1 MIRAITTFTATLPL
15 FGLLLFF
22 TACQPSQ
29 PADEGPRRIEI
40 LFLGHASEH
49 HHSAAYAPM
58 LSAALSKKGIN
69 ISYTEDPNNLNTAN
83 LSKYDGLLIYANH
96 DVITPSQEDALLTF
110 VEEGNAF
117 IPVHS
122 ASFCFRN
129 SPEYV
134 SLVGAQFKE
143 HETGTFTA
151 NIVQANHPAVDGLKE
166 FSTWDETYVHHLH
179 TDDRTILMER
189 VEGEQREPW
198 TWVKEYGKGK
208 VFYTAYG
215 HDERTWQH
223 PGFLDL
229 MEKGILWAV
238 NDKVKEQWQAYMSNM
253 PQLMYKASA
262 NIPNY
267 EKRDPW
273 PKLQDPLSPEE
284 SKKLIQLP
292 PGFRLELF
300 ASEPDII
307 NPIAMDWDE
316 KGRLWVI
323 ETVDYPNTVR
333 NQNEKGDDRIKIL
346 EDTDG
351 DNKADKIT
359 IFAEGLNIP
368 TGLTFANGGIIVSQ
382 APKFLFLKDT
392 DGDDKADVREEIIDG
407 WGTFDTH
414 AGPSNLT
421 YGIDNQ
427 VWGTVGYSGFE
438 GHLAGK
444 DWKFG
449 QGLYRFTPDLD
460 HFEYLTR
467 TSNNTWGIGF
477 SEEFDVFA
485 STANNTH
492 SVYLGIP
499 IRYFEQARGL
509 DKGSS
514 IKIDGHYAMHPA
526 TPNVRQVDVFGGFTA
541 ASGHHFYTARSFP
554 QEYWNRIAFVAEP
567 TGHLLHTAI
576 IEPDGAG
583 FQEKD
588 GWNLLASA
596 DEWVSPVE
604 AKVGPDGAVWVLDWY
619 NFIIQHNPTPSPDRG
634 GYQAENGPGNAH
646 INPLRDR
653 KHGRIW
659 RVVYENA
666 PEYEPMSLSMDDPE
680 ALVAALGH
688 ENMQWRMTAQRL
700 LVERGETDV
709 ATMLYELVRTTRT
722 DELGNSPAALH
733 ALWTLHGLSLMD
745 GSNEEAYRVAVK
757 ALHHPAPGVRK
768 AALQVLPATQWAR
781 QAILQSDIVTDEDPH
796 TRKAAIL
803 ALADMPTSPKIGRML
818 YAMSQEA
825 AVQQDEWLSKAVYLA
840 AARHADG
847 FMEAFMEENPAYTR
861 PSEEDQDL
869 TNVQTAAFDDT
880 RWKTLQLPTIIE
892 NVGLNL
898 DGRLWFRRTVD
909 IPASLAG
916 QAATIHLGEIN
927 DKDET
932 WVNGR
937 MVGSINQFDSARV
950 YPLPA
955 GTLKAGSN
963 LIAIMMEDFQNQ
975 GGFRSPASE
984 MYLKLGNER
993 IPLAGEWKY
1002 KVAEV
1007 FNRQGNVFEGT
1018 TVAELLMENYWQTE
1032 PETAVASAESESDAQ
1047 QVLIRTIKNDMK
1059 YDIKEFTVEAGKEVV
1074 ITFENPDF
1082 MQHNLLILSPGS
1094 LEEVGRAADRMAS
1107 ESGAA
1112 ERDYVPDME
1121 EVLFHTPLVDPEK
1134 TVTLNFTAPAE
1145 PGEYPFV
1152 CTFPGHW
1159 RIMQGVMKVVGP
1171 EAI

>member
-1 MIRAITTFTATLPL
+1 MHKPITTLFTTLL
-15 FGLLLFF
+15 LSLLLFSQ
-22 TACQPSQ
+22 ACQRSQ

-58 LSAALSKKGIN
+58 LAAALSQKGIN
-69 ISYTEDPNNLNTAN
+69 INYTEDPNDLNSEN

-96 DVITPSQEDALLTF
+96 DVITPSQEEALLSF
-110 VEEGNAF
+110 VEEGKGF

-134 SLVGAQFKE
+134 ALVGAQFQK

-151 NIVQANHPAVDGLKE
+151 NIVQASHPAVEGLQE

-189 VEGEQREPW
+189 MEGEEREPW
-198 TWVKEYGKGK
+198 TWVKEYGQGK

-215 HDERTWQH
+215 HDERTWSQPAFH
-223 PGFLDL
+223 EL

-238 NDKVKEQWQAYMSNM
+238 NDKVKEQWQEYMADM
-253 PQLMYKASA
+253 PQLTYKASA

-273 PKLQDPLSPEE
+273 PQLQQPLSPEE

-316 KGRLWVI
+316 RGRLWVI

-333 NQNEKGDDRIKIL
+333 NQEGTGDDRIKIL

-351 DNKADKIT
+351 DNKADKVT
-359 IFAEGLNIP
+359 VFAEGLNIP
-368 TGLTFANGGIIVSQ
+368 TGLVFANGGIIVSQ
-382 APKFLFLKDT
+382 APKFIFLKDT
-392 DGDDKADVREEIIDG
+392 DGDDKADIKQEIING

-414 AGPSNLT
+414 AGPSNIT

-427 VWGTVGYSGFE
+427 IWGTVGYSGFE
-438 GHLAGK
+438 GRVAGK
-444 DWKFG
+444 DFKFG
-449 QGLYRFTPDLD
+449 QGLYRFTPDLS

-499 IRYFEQARGL
+499 NRYFDQARGL
-509 DKGSS
+509 EDGGS

-583 FQEKD
+583 FKEKD

-619 NFIIQHNPTPSPDRG
+619 NFIIQHNPTPSPNRG

-653 KHGRIW
+653 SHGRIW
-659 RVVYENA
+659 RVVHEEA
-666 PEYEPMSLSMDDPE
+666 PEYEPMTLSMEEPE
-680 ALVAALGH
+680 ALVEALAH
-688 ENMQWRMTAQRL
+688 ENMHWRMTAQRL

-709 ATMLYELVRTTRT
+709 APMLYEMVSDTRR
-722 DELGNSPAALH
+722 DEVGNSPAAVH
-733 ALWTLHGLSLMD
+733 ALWTLHGLGMMD
-745 GSNEEAYRVAVK
+745 GSDEEAYRIAVK
-757 ALHHPAPGVRK
+757 ALHHPAPAVRK
-768 AALQVLPATQWAR
+768 AALQVLPATPWAR
-781 QAILQSDIVTDEDPH
+781 QAIIKSDIVNDEDLH

-803 ALADMPTSPKIGRML
+803 ALADMPASNKLGAML
-818 YAMSQEA
+818 YQMSQEE

-840 AARHADG
+840 STRHAQG
-847 FMEAFMEENPAYTR
+847 FMEAFMEENPDYTAV
-861 PSEEDQDL
+861 SEEEQDL
-869 TNVQTAAFDDT
+869 SNVQTAAFDDA
-880 RWKTLQLPTIIE
+880 RWESLQLPAIIE
-892 NVGLNL
+892 KVGLNL
-898 DGRLWFRRTVD
+898 DGRIWFRRSVD

-916 QAATIHLGEIN
+916 QTAVIHLGEIN

-932 WVNGR
+932 WVNGKK
-937 MVGSINQFDSARV
+937 VGSINQFDSARV

-963 LIAIMMEDFQNQ
+963 TIAIMMEDFQNE
-975 GGFRSPASE
+975 GGFRSPASA
-984 MYLKLGNER
+984 MYLLVGNER
-993 IPLAGEWKY
+993 IPLAGDWKY

-1007 FNRQGNVFEGT
+1007 FNRRGNVFEET
-1018 TVAELLMENYWQTE
+1018 TVADLLMKNYWQAE
-1032 PETAVASAESESDAQ
+1032 PEAAVASAASSDAQ
-1047 QVLIRTIKNDMK
+1047 QVVIRTIKNDMK
-1059 YDIKEFTVEAGKEVV
+1059 YDISEFTVEAGKEVT

-1082 MQHNLLILSPGS
+1082 MQHNLLILATGS
-1094 LEEVGRAADRMAS
+1094 LEKVGKAADAMAS

-1112 ERDYVPDME
+1112 EKNYVPDMP
-1121 EVLFHTPLVDPEK
+1121 EVLFNTPLVNPEQ
-1134 TVTLNFTAPAE
+1134 TVTLSFTAPAE